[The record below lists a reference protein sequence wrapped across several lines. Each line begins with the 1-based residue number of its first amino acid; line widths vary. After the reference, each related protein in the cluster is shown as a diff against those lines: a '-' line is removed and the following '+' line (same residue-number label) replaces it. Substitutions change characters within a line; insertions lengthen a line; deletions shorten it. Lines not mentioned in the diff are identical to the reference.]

1 MEIKVFR
8 TGCRVESVQ
17 VPPLV
22 GVSRTREHDVPGADL
37 VDGTDTTSSLD
48 GIMAVS
54 EAFSYSPGDGGVL
67 VRTLRTKA
75 GQRYANGTRDM
86 VVIPQHDESVIRVD
100 VDGETVWPEDNGGGS
115 DATLDRIDDMLAGMD
130 AEDGQPAPDEDPYG
144 SEATWQPH
152 ATHRRLK
159 RQK

>member
-22 GVSRTREHDVPGADL
+22 GVSRTREHDVPGANL

-100 VDGETVWPEDNGGGS
+100 VDGETVWPEGDGGR
-115 DATLDRIDDMLAGMD
+115 DATLDRIDDMLDSLDAADDGQPGPGNDSYGMD
-130 AEDGQPAPDEDPYG
+130 AG
-144 SEATWQPH
+144 W
-152 ATHRRLK
+152 
-159 RQK
+159 